1 MKKFNLE
8 EDSSSER
15 GSVVKQ
21 EEIQCAK
28 MLSDNWSPL
37 KKQKISTSQN
47 EISRDSIA
55 QDESLIISLNLN
67 NNNKQGESE
76 NIQSNE

>member
-1 MKKFNLE
+1 
-8 EDSSSER
+8 
-15 GSVVKQ
+15 
-21 EEIQCAK
+21 